1 MYREYKEA
9 TADGTNNQVS
19 DEVKVSLMRD
29 TFSVSMGDQ
38 FVNTESGKAAS
49 TFPTFYALDLVRFG
63 LKRDVPGAIR
73 LGELLL
79 AEHCRGDPKSTM
91 PVELQRAVK
100 DYLVDNSR

>member
-29 TFSVSMGDQ
+29 TFSVMMGDQ

-49 TFPTFYALDLVRFG
+49 TFPSCAVNIVTMSSLVKF
-63 LKRDVPGAIR
+63 P
-73 LGELLL
+73 LL
-79 AEHCRGDPKSTM
+79 C
-91 PVELQRAVK
+91 
-100 DYLVDNSR
+100 NSSYFCCLP